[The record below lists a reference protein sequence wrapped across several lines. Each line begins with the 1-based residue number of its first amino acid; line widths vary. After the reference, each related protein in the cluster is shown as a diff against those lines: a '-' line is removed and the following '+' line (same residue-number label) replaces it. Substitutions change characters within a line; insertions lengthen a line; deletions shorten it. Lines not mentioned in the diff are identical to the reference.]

1 MNERTA
7 RRLLAENLRVLRLL
21 RGWSQEELA
30 ERAHLHRTY
39 VGGVERAQ
47 RNVGLDNLAKLAAAF
62 GVGIPELFTP
72 PDTQAIGE
80 RLLASIRESI
90 DEAKETPGQR

>member
-1 MNERTA
+1 MNEQTA

-39 VGGVERAQ
+39 ISGLERAQ

-62 GVGIPELFTP
+62 GVGIPELFVA
-72 PDTQAIGE
+72 PDAKTVGE
-80 RLLASIRESI
+80 RLLASIRETI
-90 DEAKETPGQR
+90 DSKGNGHG